1 MKKRNVLLLAA
12 CVLLCL
18 SGKAF
23 SQAKVHHVVFAVT
36 SGDETDWKMTLAN
49 IRNLMAGLKPDTTE
63 VEVIAYAQGLNL
75 VKKDS
80 SMAAEIAPLQEQ
92 HVRFVACQNS
102 MRLMHVE
109 AKDLLAGSEP
119 VPSGIVEL
127 VKKQEAGW
135 AYVKGGR

>member
-1 MKKRNVLLLAA
+1 M
-12 CVLLCL
+12 
-18 SGKAF
+18 
-23 SQAKVHHVVFAVT
+23 
-36 SGDETDWKMTLAN
+36 
-49 IRNLMAGLKPDTTE
+49 
-63 VEVIAYAQGLNL
+63 

-80 SMAAEIAPLQEQ
+80 SMAAEISALQEQ

-102 MRLMHVE
+102 MRMMHVE